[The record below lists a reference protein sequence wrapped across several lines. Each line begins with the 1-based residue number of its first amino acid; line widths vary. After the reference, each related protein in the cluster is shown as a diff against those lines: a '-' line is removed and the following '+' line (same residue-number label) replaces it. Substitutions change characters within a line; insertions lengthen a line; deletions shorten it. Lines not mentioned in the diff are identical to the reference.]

1 MQILPYEIHENQIG
15 VRLSYLISDADK
27 RSPYSLG
34 VMSYDAYKQR
44 ASRTPGFRLKEGRG
58 KGNEALVS
66 WKCLP
71 PDWQSICREKLG
83 NPEADYNPL
92 QKYFQISPDA
102 KAFYDTYQFENDEYL
117 TAKQRGQYTINAS
130 VMEAVIA
137 LKANRSA
144 QRKSRG
150 GNLKGLWDGLAA
162 DVVSFQD
169 HLKQMGHIPHS
180 LPSSTKRLKMR
191 YDAFRKFSYE
201 SFVDG
206 RNNNSNAQLVT
217 PQMIELWQ
225 NIFAGQRNRKPTYI
239 EVALRYQAFLEG
251 TLEIINNNTAELFD
265 PAADHYRPASE
276 STIYNYQSA
285 WAQRAGSHAVRSG
298 DRQKFKSA
306 YEPWHRLEQ
315 PKFAGSM
322 ISIDDRQPPF
332 EYATGKRMWFYNAID
347 LGSEAFT
354 CWVWGETKEGIILEF
369 YREMVRLYNLW
380 GMSLPHEM
388 ECEMSLNST
397 FADNL
402 LQNGAMFQRVRIEA
416 NNARGKRIE
425 AYYRSLRY
433 DYEKDEEGWLARPF
447 ALAESNQKGSDKVP
461 QLPKDE
467 IVEIALRNIQK
478 WNNTLHSN
486 QDLHPGM
493 TRWEVFMAKQHPEL
507 KPTNWLGI
515 LPHIGYSQRSSM
527 KLGRIILQG
536 KHRVVGFDGE
546 VALGER
552 LIGILKRIEGKEV
565 LVNWLDDHEGQMLK
579 AHVYDLAGNLIC
591 DLLGDLG
598 YSRSTLERTEDG
610 DRNREIMSAYTA
622 TVQGYIKKTSKAIE
636 PITILEK
643 PKAEKPGFV
652 MPGLRTYRTERTE
665 NEPEILA
672 TQEKQDDSSYSRTF
686 NPSTKSR
693 F

>member
-15 VRLSYLISDADK
+15 VRLSYLIADSDK
-27 RSPYSLG
+27 RHPHSIAAIT
-34 VMSYDAYKQR
+34 YDAYKQR
-44 ASRTPGFRLKEGRG
+44 AKRTPGFRLKEGRG

-66 WKCLP
+66 WKCMP
-71 PDWQSICREKLG
+71 HEWQSVCREKLG

-92 QKYFQISPDA
+92 QKYFQISPEA
-102 KAFYDTYQFENDEYL
+102 KTYFDTFQFENDEYL

-130 VMEAVIA
+130 VMEAMIA
-137 LKANRSA
+137 LKANRAA

-150 GNLKGLWDGLAA
+150 GNLRGMWDALAA
-162 DVVSFQD
+162 DVVAFQD
-169 HLKQMGHIPHS
+169 HLKKMGHITHT

-191 YDAFRKFSYE
+191 HDDFKKFSYE
-201 SFVDG
+201 SFIDG
-206 RNNNSNAQLVT
+206 RNNNNNAQLVT
-217 PQMIELWQ
+217 PEMIELWQ

-239 EVALRYQAFLEG
+239 EVALRYNAFLEG
-251 TLEIINNNTAELFD
+251 TLEIINNSTGELFD
-265 PAADHYRPASE
+265 PKADHYRAASE

-285 WAQRAGSHAVRSG
+285 WAQRAGSHALRSG
-298 DRQKFKSA
+298 DRQKFKAA

-354 CWVWGETKEGIILEF
+354 TWVWGDTKEGIIVEF

-380 GMSLPHEM
+380 GMNLPYEM
-388 ECEMSLNST
+388 ECEMSLNSM
-397 FADNL
+397 FQDNL

-425 AYYRSLRY
+425 AYYRALRY

-447 ALAESNQKGSDKVP
+447 AIAERNQKGSGKVP
-461 QLPKDE
+461 QLPKDQ
-467 IVEIALRNIQK
+467 IVETALRNIQK

-486 QDLHPGM
+486 QELNPGM
-493 TRWEVFMAKQHPEL
+493 TRWEVFMSKQHPEL
-507 KPTNWLGI
+507 KPTNWVGI
-515 LPHIGYSQRSSM
+515 LPYIGFQQRSSM
-527 KLGRIILQG
+527 HLGRIKLQG
-536 KHRVVGFDGE
+536 KDRVVGYDGE
-546 VALGER
+546 VALGEK

-565 LVNWLDDHEGQMLK
+565 RVNWLDDCEGQVLK
-579 AHVYDLAGNLIC
+579 AHVYDLEENLIC

-598 YSRSTLERTEDG
+598 YSRSTLERTEEG
-610 DRNREIMSAYTA
+610 DKNREIMSAYAA
-622 TVQGYIKKTSKAIE
+622 TVQAYIKRTARSIE

-643 PKAEKPGFV
+643 PKPTKPGFV
-652 MPGLRTYRTERTE
+652 MPGLKQFETKESE
-665 NEPEILA
+665 AEILA
-672 TQEKQDDSSYSRTF
+672 PVETKEDPGYPRKF
-686 NPSTKSR
+686 NSSTKSR